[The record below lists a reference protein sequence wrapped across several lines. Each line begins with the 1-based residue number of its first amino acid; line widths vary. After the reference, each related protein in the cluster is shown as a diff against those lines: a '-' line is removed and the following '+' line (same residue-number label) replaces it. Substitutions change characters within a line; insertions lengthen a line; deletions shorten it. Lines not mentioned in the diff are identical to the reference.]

1 MTSEEDRTQQAW
13 EDETYEKVENT
24 TYDENMTNHD
34 RVEKSENIE
43 DILTDGIEVLK
54 LGKLSFKSDRYK
66 IDK

>member
-1 MTSEEDRTQQAW
+1 
-13 EDETYEKVENT
+13 
-24 TYDENMTNHD
+24 MTNHD